1 MHGSV
6 LFRGNSAS
14 ALVVVSTVVAAVGA
28 GNPTPTS
35 DPGDPIDYI
44 RRALEEFPIVC
55 LTEGGHQ
62 ARAPHEFLR
71 RVVGNETILAA
82 VDVVIVEF
90 ASAQHQPV
98 LDAYIQGE
106 NVPFAKLSRVWR
118 DTGQSPRAPW
128 DSPLYHQLLEVIRN
142 GNRDLPPAARVRVIA
157 GDPPIDWEQ
166 IKTRQ
171 DFEASRIHRDPYVA
185 KVAMEQAFQL
195 GKKVLIIFG
204 GAHLP
209 KVPLAPED
217 PRNSLT
223 YRILSQHGDAVCAI
237 GFLNPEN
244 LGLEDRIDEFAQGT
258 VYSTDR
264 HWVGEIN
271 AELFFPE
278 IYSLVVDANTGEQ
291 SWQKVPLYSGYLV
304 RDLFDAL
311 VYIGPSSAWGVVP
324 ASFDPQRDEAYLAEL
339 NRRSLIR
346 FGRPMRPGP

>member
-1 MHGSV
+1 
-6 LFRGNSAS
+6 
-14 ALVVVSTVVAAVGA
+14 
-28 GNPTPTS
+28 
-35 DPGDPIDYI
+35 
-44 RRALEEFPIVC
+44 
-55 LTEGGHQ
+55 
-62 ARAPHEFLR
+62 
-71 RVVGNETILAA
+71 
-82 VDVVIVEF
+82 
-90 ASAQHQPV
+90 
-98 LDAYIQGE
+98 
-106 NVPFAKLSRVWR
+106 
-118 DTGQSPRAPW
+118 
-128 DSPLYHQLLEVIRN
+128 
-142 GNRDLPPAARVRVIA
+142 
-157 GDPPIDWEQ
+157 
-166 IKTRQ
+166 
-171 DFEASRIHRDPYVA
+171 
-185 KVAMEQAFQL
+185 
-195 GKKVLIIFG
+195 LIIFG

-223 YRILSQHGDAVCAI
+223 YRILSQHRDAVRAI

-244 LGLEDRIDEFAQGT
+244 LGIEDRIDEFAQGT